1 MSMSDLLEHVPDSF
15 IADARA
21 KANGLMNATDGAT
34 VVYPFYDAPEYFRA
48 FSRSGG
54 DEDFVIIHVGELGAY
69 WSWKLAVCDEQT
81 DVIPQT
87 DHDGQSIYFTITSH
101 A

>member
-1 MSMSDLLEHVPDSF
+1 MNMSDLLEHVPDET
-15 IADARA
+15 IGDARA
-21 KANGLMNATDGAT
+21 KASGLMNATDGAA
-34 VVYPFYDAPEYFRA
+34 VVYPFHDAPECFRA

-54 DEDFVIIHVGELGAY
+54 DEDFVIIHVGECGAY
-69 WSWKLAVCDEQT
+69 WSYKLVVCDEQT

-87 DHDGQSIYFTITSH
+87 DHDGQSIFITITSH